1 MIRRNDLQN
10 VICKQNTILTLYV
23 SATYK
28 NVLFPGH
35 NHLLTTDADDPVLS
49 LIIAQVPAR
58 VIKIEGHYHRK

>member
-35 NHLLTTDADDPVLS
+35 IHLLTTDADDPVLS

-58 VIKIEGHYHRK
+58 VIKIEGHHHRK